1 MKDYNRVANRIRKM
15 GTFCDIHNCGIP
27 TEHFP
32 VNLSFQLCESYVVG
46 YVFYVGY
53 DWGKWSIDYTL
64 DTSIKSRVDMKHI
77 RGITTDKEMYEKV
90 EQIINEVREHCGVMK
105 AQ

>member
-15 GTFCDIHNCGIP
+15 GTFFDIHNCGMP

-32 VNLSFQLCESYVVG
+32 VNLSFQLCEPYVVG

>member
-1 MKDYNRVANRIRKM
+1 
-15 GTFCDIHNCGIP
+15 
-27 TEHFP
+27 
-32 VNLSFQLCESYVVG
+32 
-46 YVFYVGY
+46 
-53 DWGKWSIDYTL
+53 
-64 DTSIKSRVDMKHI
+64 MKHI